1 MTNSQSVKIAI
12 ASGKG
17 GTGKTFVATNL
28 FHTLRKAGQEVL
40 LVDCDAE
47 APNALAFFNYR
58 ETESIVISQQVP
70 VIDTNKCTFC
80 GRCHEYCSFNAIF
93 MLPSLEVIKVIEDL
107 CHSCGACL
115 VACEDGAI
123 TEKPIVLGQVT
134 LHSLNGKNELI
145 EARTCIGV
153 MTPVPVIK
161 AAIRQ
166 TDENKG
172 IVIMDAPPGTS
183 CPFIHTVAAADYVV
197 LVTEPTPFGV
207 SDLKRSVETLKQMNK
222 PFGVIVNRAG
232 IGNNEVYQYLQ
243 SENIPLLLEIPFDKE
258 IARKYSNGRIVC
270 ESMPFLE
277 KELLEISE
285 KIIEYYGISYHQ
297 R

>member
-1 MTNSQSVKIAI
+1 MKIAI

-28 FHTLRKAGQEVL
+28 FHALRKAGQEVL

-93 MLPSLEVIKVIEDL
+93 MLPSLEVIKVIEEL
-107 CHSCGACL
+107 CHACGACL
-115 VACEDGAI
+115 YACEDGAI
-123 TEKPIVLGQVT
+123 TEKPVALGQVS

-145 EARTCIGV
+145 EARTRIGV

-166 TDENKG
+166 TGGNKG

-183 CPFIHTVAAADYVV
+183 CPFIHTVNAADYVV

-232 IGNNEVYQYLQ
+232 IGNNEVYRYLQ

-258 IARKYSNGRIVC
+258 IARIYSNGEMVV
-270 ESMPFLE
+270 EHMPLLKQQFLE
-277 KELLEISE
+277 LINI
-285 KIIEYYGISYHQ
+285 IIEKHGVGYHQ

>member
-1 MTNSQSVKIAI
+1 MKIAI

-28 FHTLRKAGQEVL
+28 FHALRKAGQAVL

-47 APNALAFFNYR
+47 APNALAFFDCH
-58 ETESIVISQQVP
+58 ETERITITQQVP
-70 VIDTNKCTFC
+70 VIDTDKCTFC

-123 TEKPIVLGQVT
+123 TEKPITFGQVS
-134 LHSLNGKNELI
+134 LHSINGKNELI
-145 EARTCIGV
+145 EARTRIGV

-166 TDENKG
+166 TDENIG

-183 CPFIHTVAAADYVV
+183 CPFIHTVNASDYVV

-222 PFGVIVNRAG
+222 AFSVIVNRAG

-243 SENIPLLLEIPFDKE
+243 SEIIPLLLEIPFDKE
-258 IARKYSNGRIVC
+258 IARIYSNGKIVC
-270 ESMPFLE
+270 ESMPFLK
-277 KELLEISE
+277 KELLKISE
-285 KIIEYYGISYHQ
+285 KIIEEYGISDYQ